1 MGARSND
8 LLTISAAARELQR
21 SESAIRKAANTGR
34 LPFITT
40 TTGQRL
46 FRRGDVDAFRAA
58 RDRAHDVDP
67 TEAA

>member
-1 MGARSND
+1 MVATSND
-8 LLTISAAARELQR
+8 LFTISAAARALER
-21 SESAIRKAANTGR
+21 SESAIRKAANSGR

-46 FRRGDVDAFRAA
+46 FRRGDVEAFRAA
-58 RDRAHDVDP
+58 RDRAHDADP